1 MQSLI
6 QTPSSSPT
14 SSMTTMPG
22 RITPIPESGRYT
34 PVTST
39 PVKERGARES
49 TAGSLERKV
58 QTFPRRK
65 ISLDSR
71 LPTMEKEKKTQRPTT
86 PSSTTGSLG
95 TKKTAV
101 QGGQQLYIPPVLPPK
116 KENWMPD
123 QQVSICVICHEKFSM
138 VSYSNRFRY
147 CSKRSEEGM
156 GWNEHGLFLVQKGY
170 AVSGPKPQ
178 PPPPWIFIEFSN
190 DANTG
195 IVFVR
200 K

>member
-1 MQSLI
+1 MNVVAFVLLETELCSSMMQSLI

-14 SSMTTMPG
+14 SSMITMPG

-34 PVTST
+34 PTTST
-39 PVKERGARES
+39 PVKERGAREFA
-49 TAGSLERKV
+49 AGSQERKAHTV
-58 QTFPRRK
+58 PRRK

-71 LPTMEKEKKTQRPTT
+71 LLTMEKEKKTQRPTT

-101 QGGQQLYIPPVLPPK
+101 IGGQQLYIPPVQPPK

-138 VSYSNRFRY
+138 VRKSNRFQY
-147 CSKRSEEGM
+147 CSKSSEEG
-156 GWNEHGLFLVQKGY
+156 
-170 AVSGPKPQ
+170 
-178 PPPPWIFIEFSN
+178 
-190 DANTG
+190 TG
-195 IVFVR
+195 
-200 K
+200 

>member
-14 SSMTTMPG
+14 SSVTTMGG
-22 RITPIPESGRYT
+22 RITSIPESGRYT

-49 TAGSLERKV
+49 VAGSLERKV

-71 LPTMEKEKKTQRPTT
+71 LFTMEKEKKTQRPAT

-138 VSYSNRFRY
+138 VSCSDRFR
-147 CSKRSEEGM
+147 CCPKRGEDGM
-156 GWNEHGLFLVQKGY
+156 GWSEDGFFLFKKGMQKGGRVARSPNPLHLICY
-170 AVSGPKPQ
+170 WV
-178 PPPPWIFIEFSN
+178 FSQC
-190 DANTG
+190 
-195 IVFVR
+195 R
-200 K
+200 H